1 MDSVRN
7 ATFRIGFPPPY
18 VSLRSIRCKSLDR
31 HMAAFSI
38 LKWQNS
44 LQEGKSS
51 LQNATRGFPYIRKW
65 QNSLQEGKSLSR
77 YNAASFY
84 PEMAKLTSEGK
95 SLDRH
100 MAASSI
106 LKWHSSL
113 QEGKSFS
120 RYNATSFYPEMAKFD
135 KSRQI

>member
-31 HMAAFSI
+31 HMAASSI
-38 LKWQNS
+38 LKWH
-44 LQEGKSS
+44 SS
-51 LQNATRGFPYIRKW
+51 LR
-65 QNSLQEGKSLSR
+65 
-77 YNAASFY
+77 
-84 PEMAKLTSEGK
+84 EGK

-113 QEGKSFS
+113 QESKSLS
-120 RYNATSFYPEMAKFD
+120 RYNAASFYPEMAIFSKA
-135 KSRQI
+135 RQMQENYYNSGVMVNYLSGVFTGGVYYYVYFGASCTVSFI

>member
-31 HMAAFSI
+31 HMAASSI
-38 LKWQNS
+38 L
-44 LQEGKSS
+44 
-51 LQNATRGFPYIRKW
+51 KW

-84 PEMAKLTSEGK
+84 PEMAKLTS
-95 SLDRH
+95 SWNFVFNW
-100 MAASSI
+100 I
-106 LKWHSSL
+106 
-113 QEGKSFS
+113 
-120 RYNATSFYPEMAKFD
+120 FD
-135 KSRQI
+135 KLVPGDRARLYFLEA

>member
-31 HMAAFSI
+31 HMAASSI
-38 LKWQNS
+38 LKWHGS

-51 LQNATRGFPYIRKW
+51 LQNTTRGFPYIRKW
-65 QNSLQEGKSLSR
+65 HGSLQEGKSLSR

-84 PEMAKLTSEGK
+84 PKMAKLTSEGK

-100 MAASSI
+100 MAAFSI
-106 LKWHSSL
+106 LKWQNL
-113 QEGKSFS
+113 T
-120 RYNATSFYPEMAKFD
+120 NLD
-135 KSRQI
+135 KSKKINIIVV

>member
-1 MDSVRN
+1 
-7 ATFRIGFPPPY
+7 
-18 VSLRSIRCKSLDR
+18 
-31 HMAAFSI
+31 MAAFSI

-44 LQEGKSS
+44 LQEGKS
-51 LQNATRGFPYIRKW
+51 
-65 QNSLQEGKSLSR
+65 LSR
-77 YNAASFY
+77 NNAASFY